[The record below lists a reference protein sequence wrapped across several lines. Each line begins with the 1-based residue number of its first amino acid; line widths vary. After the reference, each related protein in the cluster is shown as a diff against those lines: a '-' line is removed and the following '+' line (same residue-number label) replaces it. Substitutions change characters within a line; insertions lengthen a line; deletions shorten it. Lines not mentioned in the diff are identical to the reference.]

1 MIKSNK
7 KSNDIEL
14 GFELQDLL
22 QNDGAEENSPIKKT
36 SPDIKNEQSNSIKS
50 TGNVSS
56 TEDDTDGTKQ
66 KAKVAKFKI

>member
-22 QNDGAEENSPIKKT
+22 QNDGAEEDSPIKKT

-50 TGNVSS
+50 TGNVRS

>member
-22 QNDGAEENSPIKKT
+22 QNDGAEEDSPIKKT

-50 TGNVSS
+50 TGNVSY

>member
-14 GFELQDLL
+14 GFELQ
-22 QNDGAEENSPIKKT
+22 
-36 SPDIKNEQSNSIKS
+36 
-50 TGNVSS
+50 GNVSS

>member
-22 QNDGAEENSPIKKT
+22 QNDGAEEDSPIKKT

-66 KAKVAKFKI
+66 KSKVAKFKI

>member
-22 QNDGAEENSPIKKT
+22 QNDGAEEDSPIKKT
-36 SPDIKNEQSNSIKS
+36 SPDIKNEQLNSIKS